1 MGDGS
6 GRRKRETE
14 VGETVLLWPKN
25 GFPHTPIQESRKGKV
40 DGRVGNFC
48 SLENDGERELGE
60 AEAEESIL
68 VAKERFP
75 PHPHPKEP

>member
-6 GRRKRETE
+6 GRRKWGKPFF
-14 VGETVLLWPKN
+14 VAKN

-68 VAKERFP
+68 VTKERFP